1 MVSKQRGPTNPVI
14 ASLVGDLR
22 IASRKNEAP
31 IWRTIADRL
40 VKPRRQRSEVNLSK
54 INRYTTDNESVVV
67 PGKVLATGELSHK
80 VTVAAI
86 GFSSR
91 AKEKIEAA
99 GGKALSISDLMDEN
113 PKGSKV
119 RILA

>member
-1 MVSKQRGPTNPVI
+1 
-14 ASLVGDLR
+14 
-22 IASRKNEAP
+22 
-31 IWRTIADRL
+31 
-40 VKPRRQRSEVNLSK
+40 
-54 INRYTTDNESVVV
+54 
-67 PGKVLATGELSHK
+67 